1 MAPGGQRT
9 VDRDHGV
16 KAGGDRAAVASQGGV
31 RAAAHGR
38 RGQGQIE
45 LGVWV
50 PMSREPVPIGDEI
63 ARTFRARGW
72 AQRLEAS
79 RVVARWPD
87 VVGEAVAAHCRPV
100 RLEDDGTLLVTADS
114 AAWATQLAYLQGT
127 LLDRINRICGPGAVV
142 AVRVRTDDQNARGRW
157 RRR

>member
-1 MAPGGQRT
+1 VAPGGDGT
-9 VDRDHGV
+9 VDRGERSGP
-16 KAGGDRAAVASQGGV
+16 AGDLAATQD
-31 RAAAHGR
+31 R
-38 RGQGQIE
+38 RGQGWIDP
-45 LGVWV
+45 GARV
-50 PMSREPVPIGDEI
+50 SREPVPIGDEI

-79 RVVARWPD
+79 RVVARWPE

-100 RLEDDGTLLVTADS
+100 RIEDDGTLLVSADS

-142 AVRVRTDDQNARGRW
+142 GVRVRTDDPSARGR
-157 RRR
+157 RSR